1 MSAGALALQSLWV
14 VEVGSAAT
22 ALAVGDRVA
31 VRAGFLGPG
40 TSIDGGY
47 ATRVRVPAEML
58 LPIPDGV
65 SYEQAAVATDA
76 GLTAYHALTAQGHV
90 TPGDKVGIIGAGGLG
105 HLGIQFAL
113 ALGAEV
119 YVAEVN
125 DAQIEAC
132 ADYAVSGWGKSIL
145 DFASKDLDVIIDY
158 AGFSITTNEAVQ
170 AVKFGGR
177 VVLVGIGVTELTIS
191 VALVGKEV
199 ELVGSLNGTKDDLE
213 QILAILDA
221 GQASAHTET
230 IAFEEI
236 PAGLERLAKGQVRG
250 RLVAAIPL

>member
-1 MSAGALALQSLWV
+1 M
-14 VEVGSAAT
+14 
-22 ALAVGDRVA
+22 
-31 VRAGFLGPG
+31 
-40 TSIDGGY
+40 
-47 ATRVRVPAEML
+47 
-58 LPIPDGV
+58 
-65 SYEQAAVATDA
+65 
-76 GLTAYHALTAQGHV
+76 
-90 TPGDKVGIIGAGGLG
+90 
-105 HLGIQFAL
+105 
-113 ALGAEV
+113 
-119 YVAEVN
+119 
-125 DAQIEAC
+125 
-132 ADYAVSGWGKSIL
+132 
-145 DFASKDLDVIIDY
+145 IIDY
-158 AGFSITTNEAVQ
+158 AGFGITTNEAVQ

-250 RLVAAIPL
+250 RLVAEIPL